1 MYLTCMSKSK
11 ASSSAAKISSPVKL
25 KLETLIELAEKR
37 KTQNMQNKS
46 SLLMIPT
53 AQESDRKTTHLDP
66 VLKPLYNDLN

>member
-53 AQESDRKTTHLDP
+53 AQESDRKATHLDP